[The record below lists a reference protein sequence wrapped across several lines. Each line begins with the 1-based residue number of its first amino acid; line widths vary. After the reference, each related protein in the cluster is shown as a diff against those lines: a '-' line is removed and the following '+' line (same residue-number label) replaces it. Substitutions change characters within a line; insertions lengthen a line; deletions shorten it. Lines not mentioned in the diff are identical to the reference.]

1 MKLKLFTK
9 EEAKKCIIIYS
20 VNAIFMLSLALVVGY
35 YAAVTMIT
43 ILWAVF
49 FMSFI
54 SFYACITI
62 IICLYILL
70 EVKRGRVCYGL

>member
-20 VNAIFMLSLALVVGY
+20 ANAIFMFVLALVVGY

-49 FMSFI
+49 FMCLI
-54 SFYACITI
+54 SYYASITI
-62 IICLYILL
+62 IIILYAIL
-70 EVKRGRVCYGL
+70 EIKRGHICYGL